1 MTEETVVPE
10 HVHHNIQ
17 AIGDLR
23 DAAERSLPAG
33 QRAVEALTTR
43 LGRPWTLY
51 ALVTMLIGWV
61 GYNVFAHAFGAATFD
76 PPPFFTLQGIVGI
89 YAALMT
95 TMILITQNRQAAYAQ
110 RNAHLDLQV
119 NILAE
124 QRTAKIVA
132 LLEELRRDLPNVRD
146 RVDPIA
152 EALQHALHPHAIN
165 SALDEHDAIA
175 ADSRADQASVRSND
189 DG

>member
-1 MTEETVVPE
+1 MTQLSDVPE
-10 HVHHNIQ
+10 HVHDNIQ
-17 AIGDLR
+17 AISELR
-23 DAAERSLPAG
+23 TAAERSLPAG
-33 QRAVEALTTR
+33 QRAVEALTNWV
-43 LGRPWTLY
+43 GRPRTLY
-51 ALVTMLIGWV
+51 ALVALLFGWV
-61 GYNVFAHAFGAATFD
+61 GYNVFAHALGGATFD

-95 TMILITQNRQAAYAQ
+95 TVILITQNRQAAYAQ

-132 LLEELRRDLPNVRD
+132 LLEELRRDLPNVRN

-152 EALQHALHPHAIN
+152 DALQQALHPHAIN
-165 SALDEHDAIA
+165 SALDQHDAIA
-175 ADSRADQASVRSND
+175 VEQPSETP
-189 DG
+189 